1 MLDIVSHGML
11 DIVSHGM
18 LDIVSHVMVAPRV
31 MLVIV
36 YYYASNIITLC

>member
-36 YYYASNIITLC
+36 YYYNIMLVKV